1 MNKLLKASG
10 IYALVSAF
18 AIGVV
23 WTILLGCGFI
33 REEISAHPIQY
44 YFLFGAEALTAC
56 MLFVSALGLLGK
68 SGKGIKSFYIAM
80 GMLLYAVIFA
90 AGKFLS
96 LGLLYFAVLFM
107 AVAIATSVFLGIH
120 ICKK

>member
-1 MNKLLKASG
+1 ML
-10 IYALVSAF
+10 
-18 AIGVV
+18 
-23 WTILLGCGFI
+23 
-33 REEISAHPIQY
+33 AHPIQY
-44 YFLFGAEALTAC
+44 YFLIGAEALTAC
-56 MLFVSALGLLGK
+56 LLFVSAIGMFNKWEKGLKL
-68 SGKGIKSFYIAM
+68 FYIAM

-96 LGLLYFAVLFM
+96 LGFSSFVVLFM